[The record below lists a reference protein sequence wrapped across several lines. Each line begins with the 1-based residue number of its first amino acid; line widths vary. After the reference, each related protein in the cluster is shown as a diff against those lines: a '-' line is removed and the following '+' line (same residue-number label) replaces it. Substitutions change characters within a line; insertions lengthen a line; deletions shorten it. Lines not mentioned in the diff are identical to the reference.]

1 MYMYDRIKFTLDNL
15 IYNSIS
21 KGKDDIEIILPRG
34 TPTTSS
40 TYSSKYTQESSTLV
54 KAVDQIKIKLFLT
67 TSDVIPKLYIRGES
81 SKSKL
86 SYANALEIIAN
97 AINLITFTTTDGGTT
112 WLISSSAFTKTPES
126 SSNIVR
132 EVNGMQGPTIIVD
145 AENIHMKGNEGPTIS
160 STITEVKHEIITLKE
175 TVVSEVTNDVVQVLP
190 DMIKLQINDTEIIAE
205 KI

>member
-1 MYMYDRIKFTLDNL
+1 MYDKIKFTLDNL
-15 IYNSIS
+15 IYNSVS

-40 TYSSKYTQESSTLV
+40 TYNSKYTQESSTLI

-67 TSDVIPKLYIRGES
+67 TSDVAPRLYIHGES

-86 SYANALEIIAN
+86 NYANALEISTN
-97 AINLITFTTTDGGTT
+97 AVNLITFTTTDGGTT

-160 STITEVKHEIITLKE
+160 NTITEVKHEIVTLKE
-175 TVVSEVTNDVVQVLP
+175 TVASEVTNDVVQVLP
-190 DMIKLQINDTEIIAE
+190 DMIKLQIDDTEIIAE

>member
-145 AENIHMKGNEGPTIS
+145 AENIHMKGNEGSTIS